1 MLKYDFSESF
11 AVGQAGV
18 YYPRRIGIVTP
29 RGEKVFKFVIVAEDK
44 QGYFYKILNV
54 ISGHYVNLSS
64 SFTYSDV
71 ASGTF
76 MVNVVGDMRLA
87 DKTPAE
93 IKNEIAALP
102 FVKSVEIESA
112 RDVLF
117 DKMLFPLMI
126 AGDLRAVVLPVSALM
141 EREQKMLESP
151 GGRDAIME
159 SQRPLG
165 ASLVTTLRRYLPWID
180 SEALTQAASDALCA
194 LGWGFF
200 DFDTT
205 DAKKGWYS
213 VTVRYPIF
221 SEIPGENISYS
232 IIGLTAGILEGCVG
246 TRFEPKG
253 KVTYNDGSKEMKFDL
268 EQVAVKEPAF

>member
-1 MLKYDFSESF
+1 M
-11 AVGQAGV
+11 GQVSV

-29 RGEKVFKFVIVAEDK
+29 RGEKIFKFVVVAEDK
-44 QGYFYKILNV
+44 QGYFFKILNI

-76 MVNVVGDMRLA
+76 MVNVVGDMKHA
-87 DKTPAE
+87 DRTSSE
-93 IKNEIAALP
+93 IKDEIAALP
-102 FVKSVEIESA
+102 FVKSVDVESA
-112 RDVLF
+112 QDVLF

-126 AGDLRAVVLPVSALM
+126 AGDLRAVVLPVSALI
-141 EREQKMLESP
+141 EREHKVLEGP
-151 GGRDAIME
+151 GGRETIME

-165 ASLVTTLRRYLPWID
+165 ASLVATLRTFLPWID

-205 DAKKGWYS
+205 ELKKGR
-213 VTVRYPIF
+213 VKITVRYPIF
-221 SEIPGENISYS
+221 SESPGENISYS
-232 IIGLTAGILEGCVG
+232 IIGLTAGVMEGCNG
-246 TRFEPKG
+246 FRFVPIG
-253 KVTYNDGSKEMKFDL
+253 KVTYNEESKEMKFEL
-268 EQVAVKEPAF
+268 EQFQEKTPTK